1 MDTPREYQ
9 REWGFGQKNP
19 LSGGLGQDG
28 TYQIAGLGGQARQIG
43 RTSGAGYQNEAAI
56 TSSPSG
62 RAGSRSIS
70 SGSLSTSGPAPT
82 GGPPPDPKRIGPS
95 GPSKLAAGVKGNF
108 DRPAPYITDI
118 PQWGKVTGAALKNMG
133 GAIGNMG
140 TVASLGVDSLK
151 SIGMKAADV
160 GLFATPMGGAT
171 KIGTKLIGTRI
182 GSRVGAGISSRI
194 LKPQTQAPQTQAR
207 PTIPTQPGVSPGGII
222 IPRQGYNP
230 KSTGNP

>member
-43 RTSGAGYQNEAAI
+43 RTSGPGYQNEAAI
-56 TSSPSG
+56 TRSPSG

-95 GPSKLAAGVKGNF
+95 GPSRLAAGVKGNF
-108 DRPAPYITDI
+108 DRPAPHITDI
-118 PQWGKVTGAALKNMG
+118 PQWGKVTGEALSNMS

-140 TVASLGVDSLK
+140 AVVGLGVDSLSK
-151 SIGMKAADV
+151 VGMKAADV
-160 GLFATPMGGAT
+160 GLFATPMGRAA
-171 KIGTKLIGTRI
+171 KIGTRI
-182 GSRVGAGISSRI
+182 ANTRAGRRVATGIGNRI
-194 LKPQTQAPQTQAR
+194 VR
-207 PTIPTQPGVSPGGII
+207 PPTRPLIPTKPGVSPGGVIL
-222 IPRQGYNP
+222 PRPSYNP

>member
-43 RTSGAGYQNEAAI
+43 RTSGPGYQNESAI

-82 GGPPPDPKRIGPS
+82 GGPPSDPKRIGPS

-108 DRPAPYITDI
+108 NRPAPHIMDI
-118 PQWGKVTGAALKNMG
+118 PQWGKVTGEALGNMG
-133 GAIGNMG
+133 GAFTNMG
-140 TVASLGVDSLK
+140 AVVGLGVDSLSK
-151 SIGMKAADV
+151 VGMKAADV
-160 GLFATPMGGAT
+160 GLFATPMGRAA
-171 KIGTKLIGTRI
+171 KIGTRI
-182 GSRVGAGISSRI
+182 ANTRAGRRVATGIGNRI
-194 LKPQTQAPQTQAR
+194 VRPPAR
-207 PTIPTQPGVSPGGII
+207 PLIPTQPGVSPGGVIL
-222 IPRQGYNP
+222 PRPSYNP

>member
-9 REWGFGQKNP
+9 RQWGFGQKNP

-43 RTSGAGYQNEAAI
+43 RTSGPGYQNEAAI

-108 DRPAPYITDI
+108 DRPAPHIMDI
-118 PQWGKVTGAALKNMG
+118 PQWGKVTGEALKSMG
-133 GAIGNMG
+133 GAIGNIG
-140 TVASLGVDSLK
+140 TVTALGVDSLK
-151 SIGMKAADV
+151 SVGMKAADV

-182 GSRVGAGISSRI
+182 GSRVGAGIGSRI
-194 LKPQTQAPQTQAR
+194 LRPPAQAQTQAR
-207 PTIPTQPGVSPGGII
+207 PTIPTQPGGVSPGGII
-222 IPRQGYNP
+222 IPRAGYTQ